1 MLRNFSVVVKTT
13 IFLLTL
19 QGMVCLRNVHLVVP
33 ESVERGSRVEMR
45 CLYDLEQEVLYTVK
59 WYRGDREFCRYS
71 PRDVPPL
78 KIFRIPGI
86 DVDRE
91 ATDAQ
96 RLSIQTATRTANGR
110 YTCEVSADAP
120 SFQTAQVHAHMY
132 VVDLPQSGPEMQGL
146 NQYYRAGMKLK
157 VECSSHNS
165 LPAANLSFFIN
176 SEPAH
181 KQHVWH
187 RVSPANGSLWNAYST
202 IQFVVQKHHF
212 IRGKMKIRCT
222 ANIYSIYLKSN
233 EQCALEERLPT
244 TPVSLPE
251 MNEVILYPIH
261 RMADTADSADKIH
274 GSSLFVLLIAIW
286 HFTHLI
292 DAN

>member
-1 MLRNFSVVVKTT
+1 MFRNRSVVVNIS

-19 QGMVCLRNVHLVVP
+19 QGTLSLRNVQLLVP
-33 ESVERGSRVEMR
+33 DSVERGSRVEMK
-45 CLYDLEQEVLYTVK
+45 CVYDLEQEVLYTVK

-86 DVDRE
+86 EVDRD
-91 ATDAQ
+91 ATDSQ
-96 RLSIQTATRTANGR
+96 RLTIQAATRTANGR

-120 SFQTAQVHAHMY
+120 SFQTAQVHALMY
-132 VVDLPQSGPEMQGL
+132 VVDLPKSGPEMQGL
-146 NQYYRAGMKLK
+146 KQYYRPGMKLK
-157 VECSSHNS
+157 VECVSHNS

-187 RVSPANGSLWNAYST
+187 RVGPANGSLWNAYST

-233 EQCALEERLPT
+233 EQCALEERVPT
-244 TPVSLPE
+244 TPDSLPE
-251 MNEVILYPIH
+251 INEVVLYPIH
-261 RMADTADSADKIH
+261 RMAETSDCE
-274 GSSLFVLLIAIW
+274 
-286 HFTHLI
+286 
-292 DAN
+292 